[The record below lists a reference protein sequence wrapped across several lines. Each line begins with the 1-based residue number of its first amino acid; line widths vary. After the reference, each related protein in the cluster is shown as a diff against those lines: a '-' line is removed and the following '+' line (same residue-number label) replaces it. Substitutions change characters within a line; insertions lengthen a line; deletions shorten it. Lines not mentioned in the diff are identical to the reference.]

1 VNKTA
6 VRILLVILV
15 LIPALMIA
23 GMVFLGVKKHAGTAR
38 PKIGF
43 IMKTLNN
50 PFFIDMADAAEREMK
65 KYPGFGLI
73 VQAPEIEVDVEKQ
86 VRYMENMITDKVK
99 VICITPSGSKE
110 VLSGIIKAN
119 EAGIPVIVVDT
130 RLDEELVKQR
140 GAQYATF
147 IGSDN
152 YEGGKIAGRFIAK
165 ALNGRGS
172 AALLEGIAGAQ
183 TAESRKQG
191 FLDALKEYPGL
202 RLVASQTADM
212 ERGKGFDVT
221 QNILQAHP
229 DVQGIFACNDLMA
242 LGAVEAADQAGK
254 KGKIVIIGFD
264 ATDDARKAILEG
276 RMAGS
281 IAQYPSAMGE
291 AAVENAVKL
300 IRGEKIPKKIPTKV
314 EMITQEMLGKVP
326 AK

>member
-1 VNKTA
+1 
-6 VRILLVILV
+6 
-15 LIPALMIA
+15 
-23 GMVFLGVKKHAGTAR
+23 
-38 PKIGF
+38 
-43 IMKTLNN
+43 
-50 PFFIDMADAAEREMK
+50 
-65 KYPGFGLI
+65 
-73 VQAPEIEVDVEKQ
+73 
-86 VRYMENMITDKVK
+86 
-99 VICITPSGSKE
+99 
-110 VLSGIIKAN
+110 
-119 EAGIPVIVVDT
+119 
-130 RLDEELVKQR
+130 
-140 GAQYATF
+140 
-147 IGSDN
+147 
-152 YEGGKIAGRFIAK
+152 
-165 ALNGRGS
+165 
-172 AALLEGIAGAQ
+172 
-183 TAESRKQG
+183 
-191 FLDALKEYPGL
+191 
-202 RLVASQTADM
+202 M